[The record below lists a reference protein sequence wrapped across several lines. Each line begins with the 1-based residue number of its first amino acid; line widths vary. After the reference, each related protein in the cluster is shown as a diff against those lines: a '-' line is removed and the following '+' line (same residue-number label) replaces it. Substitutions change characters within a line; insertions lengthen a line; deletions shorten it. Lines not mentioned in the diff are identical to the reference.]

1 MVSTTDIIDRLKIFK
16 AQSASKYK
24 IKFMG
29 LFGSYARQQQDE
41 KSDVDV
47 FICLQEP
54 DFFVM
59 EQIKEELEVLEVL
72 LHSSIDLVNFRE
84 SLRPTLKKN
93 ILKDAIYI

>member
-47 FICLQEP
+47 FILCVYRPL
-54 DFFVM
+54 M
-59 EQIKEELEVLEVL
+59 RHMTITTI
-72 LHSSIDLVNFRE
+72 HSDGINLS
-84 SLRPTLKKN
+84 
-93 ILKDAIYI
+93 

>member
-54 DFFVM
+54 DFFV
-59 EQIKEELEVLEVL
+59 EVL

>member
-47 FICLQEP
+47 FICLQDP

-59 EQIKEELEVLEVL
+59 EQIKEELEAL
-72 LHSSIDLVNFRE
+72 LHSIDLVNFRE

>member
-47 FICLQEP
+47 FICLQDP

-59 EQIKEELEVLEVL
+59 EQIKEELEVL

-84 SLRPTLKKN
+84 SLRPMLKKN

>member
-41 KSDVDV
+41 KSDVDRKPLNA
-47 FICLQEP
+47 C
-54 DFFVM
+54 
-59 EQIKEELEVLEVL
+59 
-72 LHSSIDLVNFRE
+72 
-84 SLRPTLKKN
+84 
-93 ILKDAIYI
+93 

>member
-1 MVSTTDIIDRLKIFK
+1 
-16 AQSASKYK
+16 
-24 IKFMG
+24 MG

-59 EQIKEELEVLEVL
+59 EHIKEELEVL